1 MNQKLHN
8 NKGSAMVWVLVLC
21 VIFGILGVAIG
32 WVALSMNKRSVNN
45 YILKQD
51 YFTSRSAVDTTLN
64 ELNGW
69 SGNGSYSD
77 SYCNYLN
84 TNLINGNK
92 HIEITDYF
100 GAKNSTTEVKQMG
113 SCTLTGNYTRGVVTF
128 NAVTGDGTDGKVSL
142 TAARTSDGQH
152 NVWPNLL
159 WASELTASS
168 GVLTV
173 GASNTTDAFKDADVA
188 VYKVS
193 SGNQSGKLTITK
205 DARKEKKAIFIYVQP
220 GATLEI
226 TGMAAANPGGVTS
239 GADNSVE
246 KWFDG
251 SNTLDWSGYYG
262 PDIFI
267 YLNSSDTTKAM
278 LNFTD
283 YAVTTDKSQPY
294 PIYIAGGNTNNSV
307 VTCSLSSST
316 IPVFC
321 YQTVNTTV
329 LKYNKDNYDAPT
341 HLPISGYY
349 YTGAPAA
356 GSDTGLNQDVWSV
369 LKYTNGE

>member
-8 NKGSAMVWVLVLC
+8 NKGSAMIWVLVLC

-32 WVALSMNKRSVNN
+32 WVALSMNKRSVTN

-69 SGNGSYSD
+69 SGSGDYSN

-142 TAARTSDGQH
+142 TAARTSTQQT
-152 NVWPNLL
+152 WPNSL
-159 WASELTASS
+159 WASELTASNDA
-168 GVLTV
+168 LTV
-173 GASNTTDAFKDADVA
+173 GASADAFKDADVA

-193 SGNQSGKLTITK
+193 SGKQSGKLTITK
-205 DARKEKKAIFIYVQP
+205 DAQKEKKAIFIYVQP

-246 KWFDG
+246 KWFDSG
-251 SNTLDWSGYYG
+251 NTFDWSGYYG

-267 YLNSSDTTKAM
+267 YLNGGDTSKAT
-278 LNFTD
+278 LNFTN
-283 YAVTTDKSQPY
+283 YAFPTDQSQPY
-294 PIYIAGGNTNNSV
+294 PVYIAGTGTSSTSV
-307 VTCSLSSST
+307 TSSQSSISVFYYQDVSST
-316 IPVFC
+316 I
-321 YQTVNTTV
+321 
-329 LKYNKDNYDAPT
+329 LKYNQDSDKAPT

-349 YTGAPAA
+349 YTGAPAT
-356 GSDTGLNQDVWSV
+356 GSETGLNQDVWSV